1 MPKFALANSLWIGR
15 YSGAFLWQGT
25 PLSPMTWLLL
35 ALERPVIQKVTAEKQ
50 KPGVFFLNLYLF
62 TYAGS

>member
-15 YSGAFLWQGT
+15 YSGVFLWQGT

-35 ALERPVIQKVTAEKQ
+35 ALGRPVIQKVIAEKQ
-50 KPGVFFLNLYLF
+50 KPGASFFLNL
-62 TYAGS
+62 